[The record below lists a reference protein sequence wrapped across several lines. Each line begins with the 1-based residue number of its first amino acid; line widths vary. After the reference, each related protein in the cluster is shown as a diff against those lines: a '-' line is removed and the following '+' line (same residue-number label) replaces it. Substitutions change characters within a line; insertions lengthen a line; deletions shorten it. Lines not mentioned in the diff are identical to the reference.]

1 MKEILQKIEGEK
13 GLHRMDEILYYYNY
27 LREGSNM
34 RLHAEG
40 KLEREKQC
48 RWAKMRNLNKK
59 IFFDENAPPTLFES
73 IDIETQREL
82 FKREH
87 LGI

>member
-1 MKEILQKIEGEK
+1 
-13 GLHRMDEILYYYNY
+13 
-27 LREGSNM
+27 
-34 RLHAEG
+34 
-40 KLEREKQC
+40 
-48 RWAKMRNLNKK
+48 MRNLNKK